1 MLYAKGSLIS
11 CHLPALTD
19 SPQHLFHSELHY
31 IDGCLKPFRET
42 QWMFY
47 RRSAHAQHQKIS
59 IVHTFNARDDFT
71 MGFGEEYEYIP
82 LSLVN
87 ILNIFL
93 HWSWTSNISS
103 KES

>member
-1 MLYAKGSLIS
+1 MLYAKGSLIT

-31 IDGCLKPFRET
+31 IDGCLKPFRES

-71 MGFGEEYEYIP
+71 MV
-82 LSLVN
+82 SVKN
-87 ILNIFL
+87 MNIFPCR
-93 HWSWTSNISS
+93 W
-103 KES
+103 